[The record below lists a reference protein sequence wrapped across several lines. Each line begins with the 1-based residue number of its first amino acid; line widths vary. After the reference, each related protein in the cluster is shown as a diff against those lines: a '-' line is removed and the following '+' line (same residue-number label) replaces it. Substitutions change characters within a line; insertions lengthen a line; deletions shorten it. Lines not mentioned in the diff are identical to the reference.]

1 MVFCFS
7 RNNQTKTLIKMEKN
21 IKLKIRTGVL
31 SGLIFAV
38 IMAGFEFYDEEKFS
52 VLKFIF
58 HAVIFGFFMGLMA
71 RDRSKKNTD

>member
-1 MVFCFS
+1 
-7 RNNQTKTLIKMEKN
+7 MEKN

-38 IMAGFEFYDEEKFS
+38 IMAGFEFYDENKFS

-71 RDRSKKNTD
+71 RDKSKKNTN